1 MKCYFSQI
9 LKYSVVLDTFELV
22 LNQFSK
28 HMQAVIFNIGFPDK
42 SKSNHYQSYV
52 FPKFHDKITQV
63 LS

>member
-1 MKCYFSQI
+1 MLFFADFEI
-9 LKYSVVLDTFELV
+9 FTVVFDVFEV

-28 HMQAVIFNIGFPDK
+28 HMQAVIFNIGFADK
-42 SKSNHYQSYV
+42 SKSNHCQSYV